1 MKTPII
7 INYFSLLLFFAS
19 GNALVIDQDPSGQ
32 NCSIVDGGSINDT
45 AFIGWPHRL
54 SCSMFVFR
62 SEYTI
67 YEAYDNGYI
76 DFESNII
83 CQVFADNG
91 TLLLNESTN
100 YDDITFDDSPTI
112 DLGIIKENENYHFWM
127 NIIIPESEKCYGLQ
141 INVVPTPFEQISCE
155 KFEKE
160 LESLAKSKIGKRKE
174 LSCELGHD
182 AYPKIFSTD
191 VTTKW
196 FRNCSSLPANT
207 TIRSSGKLFFPELEY
222 DQAGIYACT
231 VTYNGMTR
239 FIAGYPV
246 CVLEPPTKSPH
257 TLQCENKVLA
267 RIGENVSL
275 SCQLRL
281 GVGEFS
287 DSSFRVFWEKKENV
301 KEVSSP
307 KIEGSC
313 KRNSLTNSNDRL
325 SCSYDYERKCF
336 LYVADESE
344 RNRKEEVIPIVL
356 EIQSLSPSDYGT
368 YKISSLTNN
377 EGTELIS
384 KTVELEED
392 QSQVYRQAVHY
403 AEVAVAVIV
412 PCLGVL
418 VFIMFLLYYK
428 QVHVRVYIK
437 RHFKS
442 YELDDK
448 EYGAYISY
456 HYTKELDTFA
466 QDYTSQSVHVTCEKL
481 QELGYKIYD
490 EHKDFSNGMRVDNLV
505 ESIKRCHR
513 VVIILTSQYMNDDWS
528 MRNLQQA
535 FQTMI
540 DSKTK
545 IIFILV
551 PGMKE
556 YLKQHAMKETACRL
570 IQAAIKLNYPIQW
583 SNGKSFDKNF
593 FDLQLEDAM
602 PKIESQKS
610 RRFSTSSSSQSAG
623 TRMQTTGYQR
633 CFSTNTQASE
643 LEVPNYKPNH
653 IKLDIIEE
661 LAKPD
666 QSDTSV

>member
-1 MKTPII
+1 M
-7 INYFSLLLFFAS
+7 FA
-19 GNALVIDQDPSGQ
+19 
-32 NCSIVDGGSINDT
+32 
-45 AFIGWPHRL
+45 
-54 SCSMFVFR
+54 FR
-62 SEYTI
+62 PEYTI
-67 YEAYDNGYI
+67 YEAYDNDYVAYG
-76 DFESNII
+76 SNII

-91 TLLLNESTN
+91 TLLLNESTS
-100 YDDITFDDSPTI
+100 YDDIIFDDSPTL
-112 DLGIIKENENYHFWM
+112 DLGIIKGNENYHFWM

-155 KFEKE
+155 EFARH
-160 LESLAKSKIGKRKE
+160 LDLLAKSHIGQSKE

-182 AYPKIFSTD
+182 IYPKVFATD

-196 FRNCSSLPANT
+196 FRNCSSLPVNT

-246 CVLEPPTKSPH
+246 CVHEPPRKSPH

-287 DSSFRVFWEKKENV
+287 VTSFRAFWEKKENV

-313 KRNSLTNSNDRL
+313 KRNLFTNSNDRL
-325 SCSYDYERKCF
+325 SCSYDYKRKCF

-392 QSQVYRQAVHY
+392 QSQVYRQTVHY

-412 PCLGVL
+412 PSLGVL

-490 EHKDFSNGMRVDNLV
+490 EHKDFSNEMRVNLV
-505 ESIKRCHR
+505 ESIKKCHR

-583 SNGKSFDKNF
+583 SNGKSFDQNF

-602 PKIESQKS
+602 PKLESPKP
-610 RRFSTSSSSQSAG
+610 RRSSTSSSSRSAG
-623 TRMQTTGYQR
+623 TRMQTNGYQR
-633 CFSTNTQASE
+633 FYSANTQVSE
-643 LEVPNYKPNH
+643 VEAPNH
-653 IKLDIIEE
+653 SEFCCLLE
-661 LAKPD
+661 
-666 QSDTSV
+666 SVILQYIFHALYSFLLKIVCAMADNLRSLSLSSCLN